1 MKSVVVHSCLILL
14 QLGTLSALPPD
25 VPART
30 DSVKGFQETVQAG
43 LKPFVERGELAGAV
57 ALAAD
62 AKGVLASTAVGWR
75 DTDKREPLTEDT
87 VFWIASQTKP
97 FTAAALLMLVD
108 RGLLSVDDPVSK
120 FIPEFAQ
127 LEVLDGPESGVQSTR
142 PAHTKMLVRH
152 LLTHSAGIFKQNQ
165 LNSPTVDFHPLS
177 LRAKAHAKAPL
188 QWEPGSQARYSNGAY
203 TVIGSLVE
211 LISGEPYGEFLEKHI
226 FQPLGM
232 KDTTF
237 WPSEAQCARMMTPY
251 RTDETWT
258 RLLPVRLTVLATP
271 LHDRVKRHPTAQLGL
286 FSTAQDLARFYRM
299 LLNDGSLDGATILSP
314 ESARRMR
321 ERQTPEDWSGAF
333 SFGMITKD
341 DTFGHSGSFG
351 TNTLANRETGLICI
365 WLTQQT
371 ANLGDAWESEYI
383 FQKAAKALR
392 R

>member
-1 MKSVVVHSCLILL
+1 MKSVVVHSCLTLL

-25 VPART
+25 APARPEA
-30 DSVKGFQETVQAG
+30 VKVFQETVQAG

-62 AKGVLASTAVGWR
+62 AKGVLASTATGWR

-97 FTAAALLMLVD
+97 CTAAALLMLVD

-120 FIPEFAQ
+120 FIPEFAR
-127 LEVLDGPESGVQSTR
+127 LEVLDGPEGGVQSTR

-165 LNSPTVDFHPLS
+165 LKGPTVDFHPIS
-177 LRAKAHAKAPL
+177 LRAKAHAKDPL

-203 TVIGSLVE
+203 TVIGYLVE

-237 WPSEAQCARMMTPY
+237 WPSDAQCARMMTPY

-258 RLLPVRLTVLATP
+258 KLLPVRLSVLATP

-299 LLNDGSLDGATILSP
+299 LLNDGSLDGTTILSP

-321 ERQTPEDWSGAF
+321 ERQTPADWGGAF

-351 TNTLANRETGLICI
+351 TNTLANRETGLICV

-371 ANLGDAWESEYI
+371 ANPGDAWESEYI
-383 FQKAAKALR
+383 FQKAAKALKR
-392 R
+392 

>member
-1 MKSVVVHSCLILL
+1 MKSLAVQSCLILL
-14 QLGTLSALPPD
+14 QFGTLSALPPD
-25 VPART
+25 TPARP
-30 DSVKGFQETVQAG
+30 DSVKAFQETVQTG

-62 AKGVLASTAVGWR
+62 AKGVLASTATGWK
-75 DTDKREPLTEDT
+75 DTDKRQPLTEDT

-120 FIPEFAQ
+120 FIPEFEQ
-127 LEVLDGPESGVQSTR
+127 MDVLEGPEDGVPSTR
-142 PAHTKMLVRH
+142 PARANILVRH

-165 LNSPTVDFHPLS
+165 LKSPTVDFHPLS
-177 LRAKAHAKAPL
+177 LRAIAHAKDPL
-188 QWEPGSQARYSNGAY
+188 QWEPGSQARYSNGSY
-203 TVIGSLVE
+203 TVIGYLVE

-226 FQPLGM
+226 FQPLGL

-237 WPSEAQCARMMTPY
+237 WPSEAQCERMMTPY
-251 RTDETWT
+251 RTDEMWT
-258 RLLPVRLTVLATP
+258 KLIPAKLPLLATP

-299 LLNDGSLDGATILSP
+299 LLNDGSLDGATILSR

-321 ERQTPEDWSGAF
+321 ERQTPADWKGAF
-333 SFGMITKD
+333 SFGMVTKD

-365 WLTQQT
+365 WLTQQS

-383 FQKAAKALR
+383 FQNAAKALKR
-392 R
+392 